1 MAKINI
7 AITATLTQFSE
18 FADELGYMSEIL
30 DIDTDT
36 AIPNPQSKEDFL
48 VEFLNKSTVDTLSAV
63 RLRAIDQEI
72 RDLRIADKATIVTGI
87 EGAVNV
93 TVS

>member
-1 MAKINI
+1 MTTINI

-18 FADELGYMSEIL
+18 FADELGYMSEIADAEL
-30 DIDTDT
+30 NP
-36 AIPNPQSKEDFL
+36 IPNPQSKEDFL

-93 TVS
+93 TVV